1 MNDMNKN
8 WDGSLLDR
16 HRSGVYP
23 LKCGW
28 CSKFHTLPYIVIQ
41 MIGTMARPKCGLREG
56 ANGLAIDRHQLEA
69 CLNVVPA
76 AVATCQ

>member
-1 MNDMNKN
+1 M
-8 WDGSLLDR
+8 
-16 HRSGVYP
+16 
-23 LKCGW
+23 LKV
-28 CSKFHTLPYIVIQ
+28 PYIAIPSFLAWHHGPYILIQ

-56 ANGLAIDRHQLEA
+56 ANGLAIHRHQLEA